1 MGALPFCLGL
11 PTRLCRDVLFE
22 NGYMPAGFAKQI
34 QKLMRK
40 HVEGTV
46 YSERMKHVKYVFLL
60 LRFFV
65 FLKAKKKSLTGWHA
79 CDT

>member
-46 YSERMKHVKYVFLL
+46 YSERMKHVKYVFFIVKGFL
-60 LRFFV
+60 FFDS
-65 FLKAKKKSLTGWHA
+65 KKEKPDWLA
-79 CDT
+79 CM